1 MKKVRKVFGIVLCMA
16 LLLTA
21 VSFAKPVTVEAA
33 ASPSKITVVK
43 TVSWAKGASI
53 TIENNTAKTMYVEV
67 DGGYAA
73 KDGKTIAIPKGCK
86 KTFSYKA
93 FSCKGASFR
102 LYISYTGKYNQPYYM
117 YTTNCKPV

>member
-73 KDGKTIAIPKGCK
+73 KDGKTITISAGSK
-86 KTFSYKA
+86 KTFSFKA
-93 FSCKGASFR
+93 LSCKGASFR
-102 LYISYTGKYNQPYYM
+102 LDISYTGKYNQPFYL
-117 YTTNCKPV
+117 YTSNCRLV